1 MNNQYF
7 TYTPGL
13 EPIAN
18 AARTATTNEE
28 LAVISER
35 LNIADKIFLGKVD
48 LWLAKHALSTV
59 YRTLKKYP
67 ALRRIMNYFGTLN
80 GFMKYKDEL
89 INNQYAIDEAE
100 IKYLTDESEKLALK
114 CKELFKNGNG
124 LAAAFFLTC
133 NNYTICGII
142 INGKS
147 FNHQDLLK
155 VLETNELLGFSPK
168 NCKSVKSVIEH
179 ELGHMLDQF
188 LGINTSY
195 EFKKLLKKFTI
206 TEIGKNLSEYTIL
219 NNQIDELEMVA
230 EGYSEYC
237 NNPNPREIASTI
249 GQLIEKKYQTKYGKI
264 NK

>member
-13 EPIAN
+13 EPIAQ
-18 AARTATTNEE
+18 AARTAKTNEE

-35 LNIADKIFLGKVD
+35 LNIADKIYLGKVD

-59 YRTLKKYP
+59 YRTLKKFP
-67 ALRRIMNYFGTLN
+67 ALRMIMNYFGTLN

-89 INNQYAIDEAE
+89 INNQYAIDESE
-100 IKYLTDESEKLALK
+100 IKELTKKSENIVTS
-114 CKELFKNGNG
+114 CKELFKNDNG

-133 NNYTICGII
+133 NNYAICGII

-155 VLETNELLGFSPK
+155 VLENNESQGFNPK

-179 ELGHMLDQF
+179 ELGHMLDQL

-206 TEIGKNLSEYTIL
+206 DEIGKNLSEYTIL
-219 NNQIDELEMVA
+219 NNKVDEMEMVA

-237 NNPNPREIASTI
+237 NNPNPREIALTI
-249 GQLIEKKYQTKYGKI
+249 GKLIEKKYQMKYGKI
-264 NK
+264 S